1 MRDALTFIFKTLVDL
16 YIITFVLRL
25 ILQWVRADTRNPL
38 VYFILR
44 VTNPLVMPLRR
55 YVPPVRGLDTATL
68 IVVFA
73 LLVVRAVVLINLGCE
88 GNADV
93 LQLIE
98 IATLRLIQV
107 TLVIYMFVIL
117 IYVILS
123 WVSPG
128 SYNPAAMLLSTIA
141 ETALKP
147 FRRLIPSIGG
157 LDLSP
162 LFAIIAIQ
170 AIMIMLPSGSILA
183 GLDCRSSFN
192 WPL

>member
-1 MRDALTFIFKTLVDL
+1 MRDALTFIFRTLVDL

-73 LLVVRAVVLINLGCE
+73 LLVVRTVVLINLGCE

-183 GLDCRSSFN
+183 GLDCRSFN
-192 WPL
+192 WLL

>member
-1 MRDALTFIFKTLVDL
+1 MRDALTFIFRTLVDL

-44 VTNPLVMPLRR
+44 VTNPAVMPLRR
-55 YVPPVRGLDTATL
+55 YVPPLGGLDTATL

-73 LLVVRAVVLINLGCE
+73 LELVAAIVLINLACIGDT
-88 GNADV
+88 NII
-93 LQLIE
+93 QLIE
-98 IATLRLIQV
+98 IAALRLIRV
-107 TLVIYMFVIL
+107 TLLIYMIVVL
-117 IYVILS
+117 VYVILS

-141 ETALKP
+141 EPALKP

-170 AIMIMLPSGSILA
+170 AIMIMLPLGSAMA
-183 GLDCRSSFN
+183 GLQCTAFGQ
-192 WPL
+192 PL